1 MHSLA
6 DGATLPEFYCSLL
19 FLHQIQT
26 LFRSLPPHLEYT
38 RFCSDSV
45 GGSLLQVISLC
56 ITNQIPR
63 IRHLSHSKVELLHLL

>member
-45 GGSLLQVISLC
+45 GVSLLQVI
-56 ITNQIPR
+56 
-63 IRHLSHSKVELLHLL
+63 